1 MLAPAHR
8 GSMAA
13 MDERSAMEVMAV
25 RALEEADRA
34 RAAWSD
40 DDRAWASRAAAQ
52 VVGEHAIPADFLA
65 RRASL
70 TLERLA
76 ARKSAL
82 PGMVCAWRW
91 RPWFGV
97 AVVVLAFVAG
107 VAVDRLG
114 STQQI
119 NVLAPPVLLLV
130 LWNLAVY
137 AVLGAGFVTRYGAAS
152 PMGPFRRAV
161 VRLAASR
168 GRPRELPEGVTDPLV
183 RAMAAFAHAW
193 IDRSAP
199 LYAMRA
205 ARVLHLAAAA
215 LAIGVIVGLYW
226 RGLAVEYR
234 ATWESTF
241 LEAPFVRELLVALYA
256 PGAWLTGGA
265 IPDAAGIAAIR
276 APGSANAA
284 PWLHRMAATLA
295 VVVVVPRL
303 LLTFGAGVVERH
315 RAARLPVAI
324 DEPYFARLVHGLRE
338 GPVPVR
344 VTPYSFTPD
353 AAAAAT
359 LATLLGRA
367 IGGHADVAIAPAV
380 DYGEVD
386 VVATSGSAPAWP
398 VLLFNLAATP
408 EVETHGAFVAAMAA
422 RASADEPLLIVVD
435 EAGLRARL
443 PDDPARIEARRALWR
458 RMCDDHHC
466 TALFVDLAAPDFAA
480 AERALDAM
488 LAPSPRPAP

>member
-1 MLAPAHR
+1 
-8 GSMAA
+8 MAA
-13 MDERSAMEVMAV
+13 MDERSAMEVAAV
-25 RALEEADRA
+25 RALEDADRA
-34 RAAWSD
+34 REAWTD

-52 VVGEHAIPADFLA
+52 VVGEHAPPADFIA
-65 RRASL
+65 RRASFA
-70 TLERLA
+70 LERMA
-76 ARKSAL
+76 TRKNAL
-82 PGMVCAWRW
+82 PAMVRAWRW
-91 RPWFGV
+91 RPWVGV
-97 AVVVLAFVAG
+97 AVVVVAFLAG
-107 VAVDRLG
+107 VVVDRIG

-119 NVLAPPVLLLV
+119 NVLAPPVLLLMM
-130 LWNLAVY
+130 WNLAVY
-137 AVLGAGFVTRYGAAS
+137 AVLGAGFVTRYGEAS
-152 PMGPFRRAV
+152 AMGPFRRAL
-161 VRLAASR
+161 VRLATFR
-168 GRPRELPEGVTDPLV
+168 GRPREPREGIQDPV
-183 RAMAAFAHAW
+183 PQAMAALARNW
-193 IDRSAP
+193 VDQSAP

-241 LEAPFVRELLVALYA
+241 LEAPLVRGLLAALYA
-256 PGAWLTGGA
+256 PGVWLTGSA

-295 VVVVVPRL
+295 LVVIVPRL
-303 LLTFGAGVVERH
+303 LLALGAGLVERH
-315 RAARLPVAI
+315 RAARLSLAL
-324 DEPYFARLVHGLRE
+324 DEPYFARLLRGLHD

-344 VTPYSFTPD
+344 VIPYSFTPD

-359 LATLLGRA
+359 LAALLGRA
-367 IGGHADVAIAPAV
+367 VGGHAAVSVAPMVNYGDVDLAAASGAAP
-380 DYGEVD
+380 G
-386 VVATSGSAPAWP
+386 WP

-408 EVETHGAFVAAMAA
+408 EPETHGAFLAAMAA
-422 RASADEPLLIVVD
+422 RATADEPLLVVVD

-443 PDDPARIEARRALWR
+443 PDDTARLEARRALWR

-466 TALFVDLAAPDFAA
+466 AALFIDLAAPDFAA

-488 LAPSPRPAP
+488 LAPAPRAVT